1 MGCTSSNLKGR
12 HASRRSSNNKRS
24 NSFTHGQR
32 QAISVVGIFL
42 EEGYPLRVIGS
53 ESDNISH
60 SLHRKEAFK
69 ALSHGGQLTL
79 GEKGEEEAS
88 ENLSEILNF
97 DNFSPNR
104 VGSKE
109 EDFFSPIHSL
119 ESPPKLCTEQE
130 RRLRC
135 ANLEGPVSGLTDLS
149 SDEDDD
155 EGDGF
160 EFAKL
165 EGSIAS
171 FNSEQGHIWTP
182 ITSFNS
188 EHGSKKIPLLGTLLD
203 SPHSPRSDPL
213 TTDTSFSDH
222 WEKLQDSSISEPELQ
237 VLISP
242 EYTDLPL
249 SDSDVN
255 SSLLSPGSVCSSQVS
270 PCSPLLERFPSNSM
284 DQLTR
289 LSSTSEDSLFF
300 PGFMTHVPFE
310 CGSVSPSSVS
320 FSESIVDCSP
330 ANDTLKGG
338 SSMGTN
344 KWILSSPSWRYH
356 SFSDSL
362 LMQKLLEDQH
372 PFGDVH
378 GGRWGHPSPSPAK
391 ALHVHN
397 DASLSEALIPGLPN
411 DLAQICLMRV
421 PFIKYNH
428 SFRMV
433 CRQWRAVLSSEEF
446 FKMRSALGIHE
457 AHISFVVHGNRVQI
471 FSLQTHQWFC
481 LPPLPREDGNVSP
494 GWRVSPEWGQS
505 PDSVSSPEGGTISD
519 WGIDPYDWWQID
531 TVAVSKETLFVIGGD
546 QAEIHS
552 FTRPS
557 KPTNRVH
564 KYDFCRNCWVAV
576 SPMQVPR
583 SHAAAVSLGKLL
595 YVAGGSEDIEEGA
608 SAEVYDFEQN
618 KWSMI
623 PSMNTS
629 MRTCVGMDHEGCV
642 YVKGENLGPGCH
654 VEGEVFKPSE
664 GRWDRMRPGM
674 RKGLERGPIASCE
687 SMLFVA
693 DWKDSLLKVY
703 DFKADVWSVVM
714 KLPARIS
721 RLVGHSTHL
730 YALTGKIK
738 VDPYNHHVISDAPAE
753 VWRLDVGSIMKF
765 SRLHEGEVG
774 GYGSCFI
781 TRDYSDSE
789 GVHKKL
795 SRECEWKSVW
805 RDPKQ
810 MVKTGGLA
818 WVPSIAH
825 CTLFED

>member
-1 MGCTSSNLKGR
+1 MGCTSSNLKRR
-12 HASRRSSNNKRS
+12 HSSRKRSSSIHR
-24 NSFTHGQR
+24 QR
-32 QAISVVGIFL
+32 RAISVVGIFL
-42 EEGYPLRVIGS
+42 QKGYSLRAIES
-53 ESDNISH
+53 ESNNISH
-60 SLHRKEAFK
+60 SLHKKEGHK
-69 ALSHGGQLTL
+69 SLSYGAQVI
-79 GEKGEEEAS
+79 GEEEEAS
-88 ENLSEILNF
+88 EELSDILNF
-97 DNFSPNR
+97 NDFSPNR
-104 VGSKE
+104 VDSKDG
-109 EDFFSPIHSL
+109 DFFSHIHLL
-119 ESPPKLCTEQE
+119 ESPQKLCTEQE

-135 ANLEGPVSGLTDLS
+135 ANLEGPASGLTDLS

-188 EHGSKKIPLLGTLLD
+188 EQGVKKIPLLGAILD
-203 SPHSPRSDPL
+203 SPDSEAL
-213 TTDTSFSDH
+213 ATDTSFSAH
-222 WEKLQDSSISEPELQ
+222 WEKLHDSSILEPEFQ
-237 VLISP
+237 ILISP

-249 SDSDVN
+249 SDSDN
-255 SSLLSPGSVCSSQVS
+255 HSSPLSPGSACSSQVS
-270 PCSPLLERFPSNSM
+270 PCSPLLERFPSNSI
-284 DQLTR
+284 DKLTR

-300 PGFMTHVPFE
+300 PGFKTHAQFE
-310 CGSVSPSSVS
+310 CGSTSPSNAS
-320 FSESIVDCSP
+320 FSESAVDSSP
-330 ANDTLKGG
+330 VNDAFWGG

-344 KWILSSPSWRYH
+344 KWIHSSPSWRYH
-356 SFSDSL
+356 SFADSPP
-362 LMQKLLEDQH
+362 MQKLLEEHH
-372 PFGDVH
+372 PYGDVH
-378 GGRWGHPSPSPAK
+378 GNRWSHPSPSPAK
-391 ALHVHN
+391 SLHVH
-397 DASLSEALIPGLPN
+397 DDTSLSEALIPGLPN
-411 DLAQICLMRV
+411 DLAQLCLMRI
-421 PFIKYNH
+421 PFIKYIH

-446 FKMRSALGIHE
+446 FKTRSALGVHE
-457 AHISFVVHGNRVQI
+457 PHISFVVHGNRVQI

-494 GWRVSPEWGQS
+494 RWRVSPDWGQS
-505 PDSVSSPEGGTISD
+505 PDSQSSPEVGGTVSD

-531 TVAVSKETLFVIGGD
+531 TVAVSEGTLFVIGGD

-564 KYDFCRNCWVAV
+564 KYDFCRNRWVAV
-576 SPMQVPR
+576 SPMEVPR

-595 YVAGGSEDIEEGA
+595 YVAGGSEDIEDGA
-608 SAEVYDFEQN
+608 SAEVYDVEQN
-618 KWSMI
+618 TWSMI

-629 MRTCVGMDHEGCV
+629 MRMCVGVDHEGCI

-664 GRWDRMRPGM
+664 GRWDRMSPGM
-674 RKGLERGPIASCE
+674 RKGLERGPIASCG
-687 SMLFVA
+687 SHLFVA

-703 DFKADVWSVVM
+703 DFKADLWSVVT

-721 RLVGHSTHL
+721 RLVGHSTQL

-753 VWRLDVGSIMKF
+753 VWRLDWGSLM
-765 SRLHEGEVG
+765 
-774 GYGSCFI
+774 
-781 TRDYSDSE
+781 
-789 GVHKKL
+789 KKL
-795 SRECEWKSVW
+795 SRLHAGEIGSGLCLNSCKVSDGEGVNEKLGRECEWDCVW

-810 MVKTGGLA
+810 MAKTGGLA
-818 WVPSIAH
+818 WVPCIAH
-825 CTLFED
+825 CTVFED